1 MADDHSFTP
10 QYRSPR
16 RSRLPCPNPSDLT
29 SSQPRSYSEAGQNS
43 RGRKADLASSGSVS
57 DWLAGG
63 HMRAATLGAPLPRTP
78 RPTSVL
84 TQSTLRAASMAST
97 PETGHFPVS
106 FCNLSL
112 KFSQY
117 FNNNVAKEYKEHTT

>member
-1 MADDHSFTP
+1 MADDHSYTP

-16 RSRLPCPNPSDLT
+16 RSRLACRNPSVFT

-43 RGRKADLASSGSVS
+43 RGRKASLASSGSVS

-63 HMRAATLGAPLPRTP
+63 HMRAATLGAPLPRMP
-78 RPTSVL
+78 RPTRVL

-97 PETGHFPVS
+97 PETRRFPVS